1 MAYVSVTTSGN
12 EYLHDTKPT
21 RKTVDWEN
29 IQDTMWYNHT
39 GHSIKLPK
47 GSIKKLIGREITF
60 NDGPINL
67 KSK

>member
-1 MAYVSVTTSGN
+1 MAYVSVTTSGK

-21 RKTVDWEN
+21 RKTTEWDN
-29 IQDTMWYNHT
+29 INSTMWYNHT

-60 NDGPINL
+60 NEGPINL

>member
-21 RKTVDWEN
+21 RKTVEWSN
-29 IQDTMWYNHT
+29 IEYIMWYNHT

-47 GSIKKLIGREITF
+47 GSIKKLIGRDITF
-60 NDGPINL
+60 EDGPIKL